1 MLFDRVSSHKNVV
14 TISISQATV
23 AAQSLCAQ
31 YETLTL
37 KYNRRF
43 IRKCSISYIKMLL
56 TPSAIMKFGYVWEV
70 SIDAKMKAIWGV
82 VSKKGG
88 AGTNAEDWAVTG
100 YLRSIALLP
109 LKYAMRKAEL
119 SKKIFIKFAL
129 SNQIQF
135 HDLSCSGA
143 SAAYKTVM
151 KCMFGGNIG
160 TALADAVRTAGYN
173 FQGVDFQAL
182 PLHSF
187 QYFEKLK
194 LTSAADSKFFNT
206 NRFDWRVCGRSRRNI
221 ACRPRVGSNCLFRH
235 RQDLDDRLIR
245 ITVRLLL

>member
-1 MLFDRVSSHKNVV
+1 MRYNKRF
-14 TISISQATV
+14 
-23 AAQSLCAQ
+23 
-31 YETLTL
+31 L
-37 KYNRRF
+37 K
-43 IRKCSISYIKMLL
+43 KCSVSYIKMLL
-56 TPSAIMKFGYVWEV
+56 TPSAIVKFGYVWEV

-88 AGTNAEDWAVTG
+88 AGTNPEDWAVTG
-100 YLRSIALLP
+100 YLRSMALLP

-119 SKKIFIKFAL
+119 RKKIFIKFTL
-129 SNQIQF
+129 SDQIQF
-135 HDLSCSGA
+135 HDLSTSAA
-143 SAAYKTVM
+143 SAAYKSVV

-160 TALADAVRTAGYN
+160 TALANAITAAGYN

-194 LTSAADSKFFNT
+194 LSSAADSKYFNT
-206 NRFDWRVCGRSRRNI
+206 YRFDWRVCGRSRRNTT
-221 ACRPRVGSNCLFRH
+221 CRPRVGSNCHIRH
-235 RQDLDDRLIR
+235 RQDPEYRLIR